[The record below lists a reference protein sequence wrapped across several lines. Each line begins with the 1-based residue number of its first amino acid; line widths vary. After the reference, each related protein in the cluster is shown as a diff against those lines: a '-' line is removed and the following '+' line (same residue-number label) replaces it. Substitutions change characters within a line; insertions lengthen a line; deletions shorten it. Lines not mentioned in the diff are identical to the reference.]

1 MLSHNTSFLFL
12 YFTLRYRDKGPR
24 TKQMENGFQWM
35 WLKFEYD
42 VVKA

>member
-1 MLSHNTSFLFL
+1 MFGIF
-12 YFTLRYRDKGPR
+12 KGPR

-42 VVKA
+42 VVKVVLNKSLNGPKAQ